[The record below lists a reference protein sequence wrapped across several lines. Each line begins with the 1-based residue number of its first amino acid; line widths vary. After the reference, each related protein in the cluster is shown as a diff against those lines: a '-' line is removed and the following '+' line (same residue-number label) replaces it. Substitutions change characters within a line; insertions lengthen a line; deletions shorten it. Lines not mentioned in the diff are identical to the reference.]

1 MDMDEN
7 LQNIQIERYFNGTSF
22 PKSTSSDSR
31 GYHDKRRINRSTSGK
46 TPSMYKISSQVIEIV
61 SDIFW
66 NTLTNSAL
74 IPKIRGL
81 VSRSLR

>member
-31 GYHDKRRINRSTSGK
+31 GYLNKRRINRSTSGK
-46 TPSMYKISSQVIEIV
+46 TPSMY
-61 SDIFW
+61 
-66 NTLTNSAL
+66 N
-74 IPKIRGL
+74 IRYPR
-81 VSRSLR
+81 RSLKLFQIFFGTLDKFCPHTQN

>member
-1 MDMDEN
+1 MKTCKTYKLKDISMELHSPSQ
-7 LQNIQIERYFNGTSF
+7 LQAILEVILFNAELI
-22 PKSTSSDSR
+22 
-31 GYHDKRRINRSTSGK
+31 HRSTSGK
-46 TPSMYKISSQVIEIV
+46 TPSMYKISSQIIEIV